1 MLYNLFFV
9 LFFFTMQKYAK
20 FFNMQCNFAEEYIY
34 TFINNQSRL
43 LFEHISYTFYRSI
56 SCFSLIVTTSYE
68 SHYRNRLFQD
78 ALGKQK
84 MRNCRYYGSF
94 HISALKLHPHFS

>member
-1 MLYNLFFV
+1 MLYNLFFI

-43 LFEHISYTFYRSI
+43 LFEHIFYIFCRFI

-68 SHYRNRLFQD
+68 SRYRNRLFQD
-78 ALGKQK
+78 ALGKRR

-94 HISALKLHPHFS
+94 QISALKLHPHFS